1 MNMGL
6 LALTGIWL
14 KYKRKAIRLLFGA
27 GIGGISSCVFTV
39 FPIFPRWAELLFT
52 YLLIGPVM
60 CRAAFGKKG
69 IKAVCKAAFVL
80 AAVSIFIG
88 GFLNQLYFYTG
99 AGYVMRELLTGK
111 RAQGGGLPVLLL
123 LAAVSFFAGKEVF
136 FLFGTMK
143 RDRTDLFRV
152 LLIKGNKQVEV
163 TALLD
168 TGNRLYEPVTKKPVS
183 VGEMKALSSL
193 FPEEEEKTE
202 GFLLIP
208 YHSIGGDGFLKG
220 RKLDQIALVREDG
233 SSTPF
238 PEETFLVALKE
249 GQLSK
254 DGSYQLILHGDFAGI
269 TASLKKRRIKTWSSK

>member
-1 MNMGL
+1 MS
-6 LALTGIWL
+6 T
-14 KYKRKAIRLLFGA
+14 Y
-27 GIGGISSCVFTV
+27 
-39 FPIFPRWAELLFT
+39 LFT
-52 YLLIGPVM
+52 GPLM

-69 IKAVCKAAFVL
+69 IKAVYKAAFVL

-111 RAQGGGLPVLLL
+111 SVRGGSLPVLLL
-123 LAAVSFFAGKEVF
+123 LAAASFFAGKEIF
-136 FLFGTMK
+136 FLFGTMN
-143 RDRTDLFRV
+143 RDRTDLLRV
-152 LLIKGNKQVEV
+152 LLIKGDKQVEV

-183 VGEMKALSSL
+183 VGELKALSPL
-193 FPEEEEKTE
+193 FPEEERE

-208 YHSIGGDGFLKG
+208 YRSIGGDGFLKG
-220 RKLDQIALVREDG
+220 RKLDQIAVVREDG

-238 PEETFLVALKE
+238 SEETFLVALKE
-249 GQLSK
+249 GQLSE

-269 TASLKKRRIKTWSSK
+269 AASLKKRRKKHGHQSGSTQQVSAENHFQYEGPSVFKEK